1 MNGAKSMRLHRKV
14 AIVTG
19 AGRGIGR
26 VVALRCSEEGAA
38 VAVADIN
45 KKNADFVS
53 AEIHSKGSK
62 ALSIR
67 MDICKESEIE
77 TAIEQTLAAF
87 GHLDILI
94 NNAGVG
100 LTKTFMETTRSE
112 WQRQLDVNL
121 TGTFLCSQA
130 AARRMIQQGSGKI
143 INIASISGQRGG
155 WGRAAYGAA
164 KAGVILLTKVMA
176 LELIQKGIN
185 VNAVSPGPVDTAM
198 SRECHD
204 DATRKAYHR
213 LIPAN
218 RYGEEHEIADAVV
231 FLASEESSWIVGH
244 TLNVDGGFQAAGLLV
259 GEQSPDG

>member
-1 MNGAKSMRLHRKV
+1 MILNRKV

-26 VVALRCSEEGAA
+26 KIVHRLSEEGAL
-38 VAVADIN
+38 VTVADLD
-45 KKNADFVS
+45 KKNAATVS
-53 AEIHSKGSK
+53 EEIHRQGGT
-62 ALSIR
+62 ALAVG
-67 MDICKESEIE
+67 MDICNENQIESMIE
-77 TAIEQTLAAF
+77 TTIESF
-87 GHLDILI
+87 GSLDILV
-94 NNAGVG
+94 NNAGLG
-100 LTKTFMETTRSE
+100 LTKSFMETTRSE

-130 AARRMIQQGSGKI
+130 AARRMIQKGSGKI
-143 INIASISGQRGG
+143 VNIASISGQRGG

-185 VNAVSPGPVDTAM
+185 VNAVSPGPIDTAM

-259 GEQSPDG
+259 SEQSRYG

>member
-1 MNGAKSMRLHRKV
+1 MRLHGMV

-26 VVALRCSEEGAA
+26 GIAHGLSEEGAA
-38 VAVADIN
+38 VTIADVN
-45 KKNADFVS
+45 KKNADIVS
-53 AEIHSKGSK
+53 AEIDAIGGKTL
-62 ALSIR
+62 AVEVDIR
-67 MDICKESEIE
+67 NEREIE
-77 TAIEQTLAAF
+77 QMIENTCKFF
-87 GHLDILI
+87 GGNPDILV

-100 LTKTFMETTRSE
+100 LTKPFIETSRSE
-112 WQRQLDVNL
+112 WQQQLDVNL

-130 AARRMIQQGSGKI
+130 AARRMIQKGSGKI

-176 LELIQKGIN
+176 LELIDKGII
-185 VNAVSPGPVDTAM
+185 VNAVSPGPIDTAM

-204 DATRKAYHR
+204 DATRNAYHR
-213 LIPAN
+213 LIPAR
-218 RYGEEHEIADAVV
+218 RYGQEHEIADAVV

-244 TLNVDGGFQAAGLLV
+244 TLNVDGGFSAAGLLIENN
-259 GEQSPDG
+259 G